1 MNENGKTVRESERKK
16 QDLKTS
22 ISTKAVYV
30 LLGILVLFA
39 LAGLLATSPI
49 GQITGANQGGMANPQ
64 LLGRLKLVWIAV
76 SVSSTLAALGFAWL
90 RAQSTI
96 RATFGTPA

>member
-1 MNENGKTVRESERKK
+1 VRGPERKK

-22 ISTKAVYV
+22 ISNKAIYV
-30 LLGILVLFA
+30 LLGILVVFA

-49 GQITGANQGGMANPQ
+49 NQIAGANPGGMSNPQ
-64 LLGRLKLVWIAV
+64 LLGRLKLVWAAV
-76 SVSSTLAALGFAWL
+76 SVSSTLAAFSFAWL

-96 RATFGTPA
+96 RGTVGTPA